1 MTRYFIMFF
10 VTAGSRRQSNAY
22 RGEMESTYSLQG
34 SFIGPRDRDSPRPSQ
49 RRNDRTPLYL
59 NEESRATMETPEH
72 EINDSTTDLV
82 EKRPLAVVRPHHLLR
97 SIASSDEYSRYMNLD
112 GHLRESRSLDPFPC
126 QLRKRNE
133 GVKFNEKNM
142 KKKSSVSLE
151 QGVSFISNDSNVV
164 QNNGRPQTDN
174 AVYVNNNCNGIIS
187 LDEANSPLLFRQTSL
202 TTADTDDVHAALLAK
217 KWRSCEIVG
226 VEEESCNTSLPK
238 GSLKSWLLNL
248 LQGGFKSSNTSL
260 RRVNAIQ
267 NVKDVPVF
275 SEIQTSTQKESVV

>member
-1 MTRYFIMFF
+1 
-10 VTAGSRRQSNAY
+10 
-22 RGEMESTYSLQG
+22 MESTYSLQG

-49 RRNDRTPLYL
+49 RRVDRTPLYL

-72 EINDSTTDLV
+72 NINDSLTDLV
-82 EKRPLAVVRPHHLLR
+82 EKRPLAVVRPHHLR

-112 GHLRESRSLDPFPC
+112 GSLRESRSLDPFPC

-133 GVKFNEKNM
+133 SVKFTEHM
-142 KKKSSVSLE
+142 KKKSSRSLE
-151 QGVSFISNDSNVV
+151 QGVSFISMHPNATD
-164 QNNGRPQTDN
+164 NGRTQHIDHFKY
-174 AVYVNNNCNGIIS
+174 ANNNCNGSIGI
-187 LDEANSPLLFRQTSL
+187 DDANSPLLLRQTSL
-202 TTADTDDVHAALLAK
+202 TTAETDDIHAALLAK
-217 KWRSCEIVG
+217 KWRSCEAVG
-226 VEEESCNTSLPK
+226 LEEENCTASLPK
-238 GSLKSWLLNL
+238 GSLKSWLLGL